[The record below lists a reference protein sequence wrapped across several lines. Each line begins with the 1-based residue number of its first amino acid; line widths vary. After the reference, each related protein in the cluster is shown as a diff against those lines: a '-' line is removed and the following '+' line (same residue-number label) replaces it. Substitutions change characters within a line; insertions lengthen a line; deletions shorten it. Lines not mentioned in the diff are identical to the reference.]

1 MDTVE
6 AIVEVRSGVL
16 TVVVVGAKA
25 VSDVMPRC
33 YSAVAVVDIYKDIV
47 WYCDVPLF
55 SSFDGCGHGIVHPN
69 VRDDDHKREADG
81 PGVVGCVVTVVCFIV
96 MTLSLSNPLLFTFRS
111 LPSLSF
117 SFPLNTLLFVDCS
130 FQ

>member
-25 VSDVMPRC
+25 VSDVMSRC
-33 YSAVAVVDIYKDIV
+33 YSAVAVVDIDEDIV

-69 VRDDDHKREADG
+69 VGDDDHKREADG
-81 PGVVGCVVTVVCFIV
+81 PGVVGCVVTVVENEICCLKAQGEEFGDIRWV
-96 MTLSLSNPLLFTFRS
+96 EVSAVFE
-111 LPSLSF
+111 
-117 SFPLNTLLFVDCS
+117 
-130 FQ
+130 